1 MKITILMAI
10 AVLSFMSRTFSIIK
24 FESVIH
30 EYDPWFNFR
39 STKFLD
45 ANGVYS
51 FWNWFDSESWHP
63 LGRVVGGT
71 VYPGIMFTSCFIK
84 WTMEMLSFPIDIR
97 NVCVLLAPIFSIPQA
112 VSTYLFTKEATNR
125 SDAGLFAALF
135 MSINSSILSRGNAG
149 SYDNEAVAIWA
160 LINTFW
166 LWIKACNTGSILWSV
181 ACVFNYFYMVASW
194 GGYSFITNLIPVFV
208 LGTIFINQFNLKIYV
223 AYSIWYTLGS
233 VMAMLITF
241 VNYQVMRSSEHLASH
256 LTFFIVN
263 IYVLINFVRA
273 NLAQDQVQAILR
285 LA

>member
-1 MKITILMAI
+1 
-10 AVLSFMSRTFSIIK
+10 MSRTMSIIK

-39 STKFLD
+39 STKYLD

-84 WTMEMLSFPIDIR
+84 WVMEFFAFPIDIR
-97 NVCVLLAPIFSIPQA
+97 NICVLLAPIFSIPQA
-112 VSTYLFTKEATNR
+112 FATYLFTVEATNR
-125 SDAGLFAALF
+125 TDAGLFAALF

-208 LGTIFINQFNLKIYV
+208 LGTIFIN
-223 AYSIWYTLGS
+223 
-233 VMAMLITF
+233 
-241 VNYQVMRSSEHLASH
+241 
-256 LTFFIVN
+256 
-263 IYVLINFVRA
+263 
-273 NLAQDQVQAILR
+273 
-285 LA
+285 